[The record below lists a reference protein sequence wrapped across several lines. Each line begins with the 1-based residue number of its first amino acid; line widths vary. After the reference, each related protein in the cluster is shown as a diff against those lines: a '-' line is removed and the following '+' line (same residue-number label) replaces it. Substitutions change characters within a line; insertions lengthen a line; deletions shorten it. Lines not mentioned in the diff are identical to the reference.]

1 MPTQVITVRPDG
13 SIFGLQH
20 KRGQGID
27 LRQFGHAEVKRA
39 TIIEWDQ
46 HKQEWFIRWV
56 SEDALLDGL
65 SWDYDTFKN
74 AQVNYEDFQGQAVAE
89 LSDDEG
95 DFVVYFQDYED
106 AVAAEV
112 AVIQAMQVAGEI
124 G

>member
-27 LRQFGHAEVKRA
+27 LRKFGHAEVKRA

-46 HKQEWFIRWV
+46 HNQEWFIRWV
-56 SEDALLDGL
+56 SEDALLHGL